1 MHVEHTIELDCAPFG
16 PRPGDYFP
24 GVIEGTSLVTKE
36 PENKCFGNWTW
47 NYNEVSCE
55 AWEKVRPLLKERI
68 TKLYKSGSIRS
79 GSW

>member
-1 MHVEHTIELDCAPFG
+1 MEKKCEMHVEHTIELDCAPFG
-16 PRPGDYFP
+16 PRP
-24 GVIEGTSLVTKE
+24 IEGTSLVTKE

-47 NYNEVSCE
+47 RYDEVSCE

-68 TKLYKSGSIRS
+68 TKLYKSGSIRY